1 MSDPYPP
8 TPTRVLA
15 TRWLAAGLAMLAGG
29 CGTTL
34 ARDEP
39 AWSQAQQMVLV
50 TTADWDVNQATLRS
64 FERTADGW
72 RPMMAATAVTVG
84 RAGSAWGTGLH
95 PLQPGPVKREGDGRA
110 PAGVFRIGT
119 AFGYGA
125 SATTALPYTAMRA
138 SDYCIDVSASP
149 LYNRI
154 VDANEVGQ
162 AAIAG
167 STEPM
172 RRDIHAD
179 GDQRYRLGFV
189 IEHNAGSVPAAGSC
203 IFAHL
208 WKAPGESTA
217 GCTAMDAAVMKQLL
231 GWLRPERQPI
241 FVLLPQSEYAR
252 LQLAWSLPELPPA
265 SPVGAA
271 RTPSST

>member
-1 MSDPYPP
+1 
-8 TPTRVLA
+8 
-15 TRWLAAGLAMLAGG
+15 
-29 CGTTL
+29 
-34 ARDEP
+34 
-39 AWSQAQQMVLV
+39 
-50 TTADWDVNQATLRS
+50 
-64 FERTADGW
+64 
-72 RPMMAATAVTVG
+72 
-84 RAGSAWGTGLH
+84 
-95 PLQPGPVKREGDGRA
+95 
-110 PAGVFRIGT
+110 
-119 AFGYGA
+119 
-125 SATTALPYTAMRA
+125 
-138 SDYCIDVSASP
+138 
-149 LYNRI
+149 
-154 VDANEVGQ
+154 
-162 AAIAG
+162 
-167 STEPM
+167 M